1 MSLLPLSCLFGKGA
15 NALHVYARTRAT
27 LQASSRTLPVIAQI
41 GLECLMRRGEHGAVS
56 ELGRQ
61 YGVDRDFV
69 TGCERRVLEC
79 VSLLDSQDVSP
90 SSFSMTVKVDREQ
103 LVRATVAARVQANCS
118 IRGIMA
124 LHEHFYGLDVSF
136 GWVQGVTSQAAHLAS
151 SELWGIRLD
160 KVESAALDEL
170 FGQGEPVLIG
180 IDLDSEYLFLLEHVG
195 DRSARTWET
204 ALSSMKSR
212 GLHLQRFVSDAGKG
226 VCAGAE
232 WAFPHA
238 SSRRDP
244 FHVLDVLF
252 DVLRREERYAS
263 AKLAELF
270 ALEDEVGRLTA
281 VVDSLL
287 ELPHDRRGRPKRT
300 KIEEQLLEKQAALL
314 ELKARTDSSV
324 ERHDRILSI
333 IYEVMEVLEFVDL
346 QGQLRRSEP
355 AAARLKVLADELEAL
370 RGKQVK
376 KAATYL
382 RNCAEPVCL
391 YISETT
397 TRLLALA
404 DDARSMRVVE
414 QTCVLWRLS
423 KEEEKRFF
431 AWRRRE
437 RLKET
442 QALLDGL
449 AGSGLDDGR
458 VKTLMTQTME
468 VITKRARAESLAEC
482 VGSVL
487 RPYLAVHKRVTQE
500 ALDLFCYWWNFHRR
514 TTGRLAGSCP
524 FTKMTGI
531 KVHDWLTYLGLPQ
544 SSRLH

>member
-1 MSLLPLSCLFGKGA
+1 MSLLPLSSVFGKGA
-15 NALHVYARTRAT
+15 NALHVYARTRAERR
-27 LQASSRTLPVIAQI
+27 ARVATLPVIAQI
-41 GLECLMRRGEHGAVS
+41 GLECLMRRGEHGAIS
-56 ELGRQ
+56 ALGQQ

-69 TGCERRVLEC
+69 TDCERRVIEC
-79 VSLLDSQDVSP
+79 LSLLDGHQASP
-90 SSFSMTVKVDREQ
+90 GQFSMTVQVDREQ
-103 LVRATVAARVQANCS
+103 LVRATVAARVEANCS

-151 SELWGIRLD
+151 SELTGVRLD
-160 KVESAALDEL
+160 KIESAALDEL

-195 DRSARTWET
+195 DRSGRTWET
-204 ALSSMKSR
+204 ALSALKSR
-212 GLHLQRFVSDAGKG
+212 GLHLKRFVSDAGKG

-232 WAFPHA
+232 WAYPQA
-238 SSRRDP
+238 SSRRAP
-244 FHVLDVLF
+244 FHLLDVLF

-270 ALEDEVGRLTA
+270 AQEDEVKRLSA

-287 ELPHDRRGRPKRT
+287 ALPHDRRGRPKKT
-300 KIEEQLLEKQAALL
+300 KIEEQLHEKQAVLS
-314 ELKARTDSSV
+314 ELRARTDASV
-324 ERHDRILSI
+324 ERHDKILSI
-333 IYEVMEVLEFVDL
+333 INEVMEVLEFVDL

-382 RNCAEPVCL
+382 RNCAEPVCR

-397 TRLLALA
+397 ARLKALT

-414 QTCVLWRLS
+414 QTAVLWRLS

-431 AWRRRE
+431 AWRRHE

-442 QALLDGL
+442 QAALDAL
-449 AGSGLDDGR
+449 ACSGLDDAV
-458 VKTLMTQTME
+458 VKTLMTQTIE
-468 VITKRARAESLAEC
+468 VIEKRARAESLAEC
-482 VGSVL
+482 VGAVL

-514 TTGRLAGSCP
+514 TTGRLKGSCP

-544 SSRLH
+544 SSQLH